1 MDTWVWIVIALV
13 ALVVVAGIVWSVVT
27 SRRRARLQ
35 EGFGPE
41 YDRVVEDAPSRREA
55 EAELRERQARREE
68 FDIRPL
74 PQASRDRYLRSWE
87 AAQARFVDDPEGAVA
102 DADTLIQSVMRER
115 GYPVDDFEQ
124 RSADLSVDHP
134 DVVEHYR
141 DGHELARRSADGT
154 GDDVTEA
161 RRQAMVHYRTLFEE
175 LLVAEP
181 GDRVESRP

>member
-1 MDTWVWIVIALV
+1 MDSWIWIVIALV
-13 ALVVVAGIVWSVVT
+13 AIVVVAGIVWSAVS

-55 EAELRERQARREE
+55 ESELREREERRAE

-74 PQASRDRYLRSWE
+74 PAASRDRYARSWE
-87 AAQARFVDDPEGAVA
+87 AAQARFVDDPEGAVGEA
-102 DADTLIQSVMRER
+102 DGLIQSVMRER
-115 GYPVDDFEQ
+115 GYPVDDFDQ

-141 DGHELARRSADGT
+141 EGHALATNATDGDERTDAH
-154 GDDVTEA
+154 
-161 RRQAMVHYRTLFEE
+161 RQAMVHYRVLFEE
-175 LLVAEP
+175 LLVTEDAD
-181 GDRVESRP
+181 DRVETSR